1 MTSVVLCDEIPV
13 RFAVTTPALVVHE
26 VVNVTGS
33 GSGAGGSGSGAVPS
47 VPDSYFIN
55 KLP

>member
-1 MTSVVLCDEIPV
+1 MVLCDEIPV
-13 RFAVTTPALVVHE
+13 RFAVTTPILVVHE

-33 GSGAGGSGSGAVPS
+33 DAGGSGSGAVPS